1 MKALF
6 GSAGYETEPGSS
18 VDYVT
23 WRNRNFRV
31 IRHAAVAAAL
41 AEFRSPFE
49 AGTLEFFDAALPAC
63 DQMVDVGAYVGLM
76 SLYAADRVA
85 EVCAFEASPTNFN
98 LLAKNVS
105 ANEHLRD
112 RIKLFGFGL
121 GDHDERVP
129 LYRKAIAD
137 SGSTIFRTVERGGF
151 VDGTK
156 EAMVD
161 LHDANFVLRS
171 IGVTGRTL
179 VKIDIEGAEY
189 LIVPAIAGLLAET
202 KPFLHLSFHPFNIV
216 TIGDDYM
223 TAVGRLRRALQ
234 VAEALA
240 FYRYMY
246 FFEGGRWHCVGQQDR
261 MMFLRHYLL
270 RPKSVPRIA
279 SQQYGFIDAFGFADA
294 ALPALVSNAAAPG
307 RLPDRAG

>member
-1 MKALF
+1 M
-6 GSAGYETEPGSS
+6 
-18 VDYVT
+18 
-23 WRNRNFRV
+23 
-31 IRHAAVAAAL
+31 
-41 AEFRSPFE
+41 
-49 AGTLEFFDAALPAC
+49 
-63 DQMVDVGAYVGLM
+63 
-76 SLYAADRVA
+76 
-85 EVCAFEASPTNFN
+85 
-98 LLAKNVS
+98 LAKNVA
-105 ANEHLRD
+105 ANERLRE

-151 VDGTK
+151 VDGTP

-161 LHDANFVLRS
+161 MHDADFVLRS
-171 IGVTGRTL
+171 IGITGRTL
-179 VKIDIEGAEY
+179 LKIDIEGGEY

-216 TIGDDYM
+216 IFGDDYL
-223 TAVGRLRRALQ
+223 TAVARLRQALQ

-246 FFEGGRWHCVGQQDR
+246 FFEAGRWHCVGQQDR
-261 MMFLRHYLL
+261 MTFLRHYLL

-279 SQQYGFIDAFGFADA
+279 SPQYGFIDAFGFADT
-294 ALPALVSNAAAPG
+294 ALPALGSPAAPPG
-307 RLPDRAG
+307 RLPDREGCPAQATRL